1 MVYSCLGEIVKYTE
15 CMSQTLLLLPT
26 HVVYKTLEAK
36 SRHLLCHI
44 VETQIMRCIHIALFE
59 NSLQVL

>member
-1 MVYSCLGEIVKYTE
+1 MVYSYLGKIVKYTE
-15 CMSQTLLLLPT
+15 CMSQTLLRVPN

-36 SRHLLCHI
+36 SKLLLCHI

-59 NSLQVL
+59 NS